1 MFHSFHKGQTSM
13 KTLLSLAALTLLVS
27 ALAFA
32 QTTNGTSAQGS
43 ARFELGDAALDVA
56 SSDGDWGI
64 LSPGTTYTITAD
76 GQISPLTAEG
86 AYEVGGVL
94 FWDIEGGTA
103 FGSPIQVTFTLPPFF
118 TGDGGTGFAR
128 IPYSVTATSAGWF
141 NEEPAPG
148 VYYQPI
154 DPRVPNT
161 VYLNDGGSAFIGLGG
176 VLSIPANV
184 PSADVNTTYEGVF
197 ILTAAYTGF

>member
-1 MFHSFHKGQTSM
+1 M

-27 ALAFA
+27 ALAFG
-32 QTTNGTSAQGS
+32 QTTNGTSAQAS
-43 ARFELGDAALDVA
+43 ARFELGDAALDVEA
-56 SSDGDWGI
+56 VDADWGV

-86 AYEVGGVL
+86 AYEVEPVA
-94 FWDIEGGTA
+94 WVITGGTA
-103 FGSPIQVTFTLPPFF
+103 YGSPVQVSFTLPPFF

-128 IPYSVTATSAGWF
+128 IPYAVTATSAGWF
-141 NEEPAPG
+141 NEDAAPG
-148 VYYQPI
+148 VYYTPM

-161 VYLNDGGSAFIGLGG
+161 VYLNDGGEAYIGLGG